1 MGLKTKDETTEQQEG
16 LWDQGQPSAFLLLG
30 LYGEV
35 KGPSWTSLNMPGL
48 GRGGGGVGSMW
59 TRKAKAGVGQAT
71 EENQLI
77 NFVGKR
83 LQVPPPEEFYLTKF
97 K

>member
-35 KGPSWTSLNMPGL
+35 KGPSWSHVDKEGQ
-48 GRGGGGVGSMW
+48 GW
-59 TRKAKAGVGQAT
+59 GQA
-71 EENQLI
+71 ENQLI
-77 NFVGKR
+77 NFVGRR
-83 LQVPPPEEFYLTKF
+83 LQVPSPEEFYLTRF